1 MANAPDE
8 RPQTALPRTV
18 LVLNE
23 VFYSH
28 GGRYY
33 CDCDSHW
40 WRFAGRLAEYSRDLT
55 LYVPLAQTAPR
66 GAAVE
71 VSPGR
76 MKIEGRFFYKRIEEY
91 YARIIGRRRRMHRQ
105 AARLFADA
113 DLVLLRVPSPD
124 ALPLARVAWRLGKP
138 TVLFVGGDVVSGT
151 AYAEARGLKAVV
163 ARWMARRIRQA
174 ELRIA
179 ARSLL
184 VAVWGNGLL
193 PQFSRVNPQTVVA
206 ASPHISVEEIWRRPD
221 TAQGDTITLVRVGS
235 CLRTKGMEYLL
246 PAVAALRHRGRRVR
260 LEVIGAPDDPAYY
273 QELCDLSHRLGL
285 DDCVTWRG
293 YVKFGPDLFDFY
305 RAADIH
311 VVSSISEGV
320 PRCIAEG
327 RAFGLPTVA
336 TRVGGIPSIV
346 RDGADGLLVEPKN
359 AEALAAAVER
369 LIDDGDLRRQIIR
382 EGYRLAETETAEF
395 QARRLATLIDRA
407 LHGQP
412 LGAAAADLHAI

>member
-1 MANAPDE
+1 MVNAPDP
-8 RPQTALPRTV
+8 RPPTVLPRTV

-28 GGRYY
+28 EGRYY

-40 WRFAGRLAEYSRDLT
+40 WRFAGRLAEYSGDLT

-66 GAAVE
+66 GAAVA

-76 MKIEGRFFYKRIEEY
+76 MKIQGRFFYKRIEEY
-91 YARIIGRRRRMHRQ
+91 YARIIGHGRRMHRQ

-151 AYAEARGLKAVV
+151 AYAEARGLKAAV

-246 PAVAALRHRGRRVR
+246 QAVAALRHRGRRVR

-273 QELCDLSHRLGL
+273 QELCDLSRRLGL

-293 YVKFGPDLFDFY
+293 YVKFGPELFDFY

-336 TRVGGIPSIV
+336 TSVGGIPSV
-346 RDGADGLLVEPKN
+346 VHHDQDGVLVDPRDPA
-359 AEALAAAVER
+359 ALAQAVER
-369 LIDDGDLRRQIIR
+369 LIDDGELRRRIIR
-382 EGYRLAETETAEF
+382 EGYRLAERETAEF

-412 LGAAAADLHAI
+412 LGAAAADLHVI